1 MLKKAQPK
9 SKALTYLDNFYRP
22 IFQNG
27 VGCKLPDF
35 TAETLDGRTVRM
47 ADFRGKQL
55 AIVCLG
61 MWQGESRTFLRQLR
75 KKLEQS
81 RGKWE
86 YLVVS
91 MDVDREVLR
100 NRLKTDSINYPIV
113 CDRKAFES
121 PLVQKLGLHYV
132 PSCMLVDAEG
142 TIVQRD
148 VTKVDDLKL

>member
-1 MLKKAQPK
+1 
-9 SKALTYLDNFYRP
+9 
-22 IFQNG
+22 
-27 VGCKLPDF
+27 
-35 TAETLDGRTVRM
+35 
-47 ADFRGKQL
+47 
-55 AIVCLG
+55 
-61 MWQGESRTFLRQLR
+61 
-75 KKLEQS
+75 
-81 RGKWE
+81 
-86 YLVVS
+86 

-100 NRLKTDSINYPIV
+100 NRLKTDSVDYPIV